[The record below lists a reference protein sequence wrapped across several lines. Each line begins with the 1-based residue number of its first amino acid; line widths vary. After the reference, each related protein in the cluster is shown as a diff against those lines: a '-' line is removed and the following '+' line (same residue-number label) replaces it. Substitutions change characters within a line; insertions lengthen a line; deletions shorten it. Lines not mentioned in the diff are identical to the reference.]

1 MDFTF
6 ENNETPA
13 KGKLLISDPFLSD
26 GYFDRSV
33 VLLCE
38 HNTEGSFGFVLNNYL
53 DIKFEDVADSFPDFE
68 TKISIGGP
76 VSKENLFFIHTLG
89 DQLPGSEKIADQIY
103 AGGDFEMLMD
113 MMKAQ
118 SLNKNQI
125 RFFIGYA
132 GWSKGQLDEEIK
144 EHAWVVTSIPSNET
158 IMDVDNNDLWSSIMN
173 NLGEKFSRMTK
184 FPQNPNLN

>member
-53 DIKFEDVADSFPDFE
+53 DIEFEDVADSFPNFE
-68 TKISIGGP
+68 TKISVGGP

-89 DQLPGSEKIADQIY
+89 EKLPGSEKIVDDIY

-113 MMKAQ
+113 MIKGKAID
-118 SLNKNQI
+118 KNQV

-132 GWSKGQLDEEIK
+132 GWSKGQLMDEIDD
-144 EHAWVVTSIPSNET
+144 HAWVVTSIPSYES
-158 IMDVDNNDLWSSIMN
+158 IMDIDDENLWASIMKK
-173 NLGEKFSRMTK
+173 LGKKFSRMTK